1 MVRSPATDGLSARV
15 AVGAEDDSEAP
26 VQIHVI
32 PARRFGIELKSPLL
46 TVTTSSFKTVSTVST
61 VSNARSSKAWRAFA
75 SLNRC

>member
-46 TVTTSSFKTVSTVST
+46 TVTTSSFKTVSTVS
-61 VSNARSSKAWRAFA
+61 NARSSKAWRAFA
-75 SLNRC
+75 SLNRS